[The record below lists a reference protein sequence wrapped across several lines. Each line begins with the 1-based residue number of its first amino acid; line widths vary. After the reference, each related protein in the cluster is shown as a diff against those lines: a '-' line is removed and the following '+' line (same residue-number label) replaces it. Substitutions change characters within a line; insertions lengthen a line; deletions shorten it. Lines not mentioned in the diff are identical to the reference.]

1 MVFPRMDSLTAN
13 LEQLQPRPESVSE
26 GVYALLVSLSLQ
38 KIVNDV
44 SAFTNTPV
52 EELPESLDSAM
63 LMKVSTWFTDAGVL
77 MTSQERH
84 ESAVS
89 SLTEGDTTVSFGSP
103 QTAVSALNGVSFVDD
118 EFKVQLMR
126 HRKLRW

>member
-38 KIVNDV
+38 KIVSDV

-63 LMKVSTWFTDAGVL
+63 LMKVSAWFTDAGVL

-84 ESAVS
+84 ESGVKGI
-89 SLTEGDTTVSFGSP
+89 TEGGTTVNFGSP

-118 EFKVQLMR
+118 EVKVQRMLYR
-126 HRKLRW
+126 